1 MADNKRDYY
10 EVLGVGKSATED
22 EIKKAYRQLAKKY
35 HPDMNPGDKEAE
47 VKFKEVNE
55 AYAVLSDSEKRAKYD
70 RFGHAAF
77 DPSAGGGSGF
87 GGFGGFGGADFDF
100 GDIFSSFFGGGGG
113 SSRSRHNA
121 PIEGDDIG
129 TRVTVTF
136 EEAVFG
142 CKKEINFA
150 RVENCAECS
159 GSGAA
164 KGTTPETCTTCK
176 GTGRVTVQQQ
186 TMLGYMQTQ
195 RACSACG
202 GRGKIIKT
210 PCKNCN
216 GKGRVK
222 INKKL
227 EVNIPAGID
236 DRQNIVLR
244 GQGSAGINGGPAGDL
259 IIEVRVKEHP
269 IFIRRGNNIYFE
281 VPISFAEAALGA
293 EIEIPMLDGSR
304 EKYKIPE
311 GTQSGTDFTMRG
323 KGVADVNSKRRGD
336 LIFTATV
343 ETPNNLTS
351 EQKELLKKFAASL
364 GENNNKKK
372 KSFFSKIFGK

>member
-77 DPSAGGGSGF
+77 DPSAGGGSEF

>member
-1 MADNKRDYY
+1 MAENKRDYY
-10 EVLGVGKSATED
+10 EVLGVEKTASEAD
-22 EIKKAYRQLAKKY
+22 IKKAYRSLAKKY
-35 HPDMNPGDKEAE
+35 HPDMNPDNKEAE

-55 AYAVLSDSEKRAKYD
+55 AYAVLSDEEKRAKYD

-77 DPSAGGGSGF
+77 DPAAGGGGSGF

-100 GDIFSSFFGGGGG
+100 GDIFSSFFGGGG
-113 SSRSRHNA
+113 SSRSSRNV
-121 PIEGDDIG
+121 PMEGDDVG
-129 TRVTVTF
+129 TRITITF

-150 RVENCAECS
+150 RIESCQDCS

-164 KGTTPETCTTCK
+164 SGTTPETCTTCR

-195 RACSACG
+195 RACSACRG
-202 GRGKIIKT
+202 SGKIIKT

-236 DRQNIVLR
+236 DGQNIVLR
-244 GQGSAGINGGPAGDL
+244 GQGSAGVNGGPNGDL
-259 IIEVRVKEHP
+259 IIEVHVKSHE
-269 IFIRRGNNIYFE
+269 FFVRRGVNVYFE
-281 VPISFAEAALGA
+281 IPLSFTEAALGT
-293 EIEIPMLDGSR
+293 ELDVPLLDNTT
-304 EKYKIPE
+304 EKFKIPE
-311 GTQSGTDFTMRG
+311 GTQSGTEFTIRG
-323 KGVADVNSKRRGD
+323 KGIPNVNTKRRGD
-336 LIFTATV
+336 VIFTVAV
-343 ETPNNLTS
+343 ETPTGLS
-351 EQKELLKKFAASL
+351 AEQKDLLRKFGDSL
-364 GENNNKKK
+364 GENNAKKK
-372 KSFFSKIFGK
+372 KSFFSKLFNK

>member
-47 VKFKEVNE
+47 VKFKEVDE

-269 IFIRRGNNIYFE
+269 LFIRRGNNIYFE